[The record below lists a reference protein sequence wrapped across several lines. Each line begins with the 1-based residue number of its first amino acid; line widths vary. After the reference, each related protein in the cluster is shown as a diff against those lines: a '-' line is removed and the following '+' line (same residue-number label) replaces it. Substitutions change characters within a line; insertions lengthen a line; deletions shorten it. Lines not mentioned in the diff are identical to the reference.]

1 MQLLELHLLIFS
13 AQKPLGNKLAENQ
26 NSLQV
31 QDNKINI
38 TLSSF

>member
-1 MQLLELHLLIFS
+1 MQLLELYLLILS
-13 AQKPLGNKLAENQ
+13 GQKPLGNKFAENQ

-31 QDNKINI
+31 QDNNFNT